1 MLITYGHIPASASLD
16 LGLEKSF
23 LNRRLSIILKVNDV
37 FNSAKFSIYTEQELE
52 SEISN
57 ETYLRTMDAWRKHDR
72 RTVSLVLTY
81 NFGNLEQKRK
91 WDRSKMH
98 GGDGGGMMDMDF

>member
-1 MLITYGHIPASASLD
+1 
-16 LGLEKSF
+16 
-23 LNRRLSIILKVNDV
+23 
-37 FNSAKFSIYTEQELE
+37 
-52 SEISN
+52 
-57 ETYLRTMDAWRKHDR
+57 MDAWRKHDR

-91 WDRSKMH
+91 WDRSKTH